1 METTTR
7 IIARVNNVDIMATS
21 EEQLIPIRP
30 LCEALGVAYAPQTT
44 KIKEHYLFGSVVTL
58 SVTTGKDGK
67 QYEMLCLPAG
77 YVLGWLLTINPA
89 NVKEEVR
96 DMFASYQA
104 ECYNALYRHFFGSQR
119 RQLEQNQVEIAL
131 LEQLADYTQQREAA
145 NNGIR
150 DTRRKLEKLRQER
163 LTDEPQLFG

>member
-1 METTTR
+1 METATR
-7 IIARVNNVDIMATS
+7 TIIRVNNVEIVSTN
-21 EEQLIPIRP
+21 EGLIPIRP
-30 LCEALGVAYAPQTT
+30 ICEALGVDHKAQRE
-44 KIKEHYLFGSVVTL
+44 KIKEHYIFGSVGVL
-58 SVTTGKDGK
+58 STSTGKDGK
-67 QYEMLCLPAG
+67 QYEMLCIPAG

-96 DMFASYQA
+96 GMFASYQA

-131 LEQLADYTQQREAA
+131 LEQLADYTQQREEA

-150 DTRRKLEKLRQER
+150 DTRRKLERLRQER
-163 LTDEPQLFG
+163 LADEPQLFG

>member
-1 METTTR
+1 MIMETTTR

-67 QYEMLCLPAG
+67 QYEMLCLPA
-77 YVLGWLLTINPA
+77 VAP
-89 NVKEEVR
+89 
-96 DMFASYQA
+96 
-104 ECYNALYRHFFGSQR
+104 
-119 RQLEQNQVEIAL
+119 
-131 LEQLADYTQQREAA
+131 EAQSD
-145 NNGIR
+145 II
-150 DTRRKLEKLRQER
+150 
-163 LTDEPQLFG
+163 